1 MRKFIF
7 LIPALWLLTGCPK
20 NEEIKQMTE
29 ELKAK
34 KAEAIKVIESKDF
47 GLENLMKV
55 QDYFFDFSEKVH
67 LMIVDE
73 QSQKGIQ
80 SMIKKSGAKETCET
94 FILPMSLWEQL
105 EIFCSNGAFY
115 KCSPEIKN
123 YRSTVAKFAELAGK
137 DLETAVKSEP
147 ACN

>member
-1 MRKFIF
+1 MRKILFF
-7 LIPALWLLTGCPK
+7 LPFLWLLTGCPK
-20 NEEIKQMTE
+20 TEDVKRMTE
-29 ELKAK
+29 DLKVK
-34 KAEAIKVIESKDF
+34 RAEAIRVIESNDLS
-47 GLENLMKV
+47 LENLMKA

-73 QSQKGIQ
+73 QAQKGIQ

-94 FILPMSLWEQL
+94 FVVPVSKWEKL
-105 EIFCSNGAFY
+105 EAFCTDGSFY

-123 YRSTVAKFAELAGK
+123 YQSTLSKFTEFAGK
-137 DLETAVKSEP
+137 ELESALQAEP